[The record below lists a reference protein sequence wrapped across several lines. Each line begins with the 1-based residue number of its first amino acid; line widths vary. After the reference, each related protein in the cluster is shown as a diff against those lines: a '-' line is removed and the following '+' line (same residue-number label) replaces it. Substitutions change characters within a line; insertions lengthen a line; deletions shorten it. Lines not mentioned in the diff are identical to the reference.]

1 MRFRRFRRDAVVGVD
16 LSPGRIK
23 VVGLARGES
32 GPVVVCAADEAFD
45 GGSADSRTRF
55 DAEAIGGRVAAI
67 LGRSGVRASTIA
79 LALGPGEAVA
89 RRLSVVAQDRAGT
102 VAALSV
108 QLGQAL
114 GADVTLPRVDFA
126 PLAGGGSEGRAVVL
140 AAAARAEAVGAQQR
154 AVAAAGVTQGPV
166 TAAAVALINAWRV
179 CGPGTGRRV
188 VLLHVGH
195 SAALWIVLE
204 DGEPV
209 ALDAPLVGA
218 AAMRDRSGARGSGN
232 ADGVALREWTGRL
245 RQEIDRGLQPLRRD
259 RGEDAGA
266 DEVWVSGGGT
276 RVPGFIDA
284 LSESLGTRVRL
295 FDPFSAG
302 VLSRELKDE
311 IGYGPALVPALGA
324 ALQALADDSA
334 TAEPLFSLDLRVAA
348 AGTRVASGLAPATIA
363 RSVLADRAF
372 HVLLGAAALV
382 WLGTA
387 AVGARQR
394 AAGREL
400 DGRERRVE
408 ADSAAVA
415 ATMRR
420 SSALEERQRR
430 LGERVAAAR
439 RLAVGRSEWR
449 SLLVEIARS
458 VPASGWVSEVSSE
471 AEDPATGALT
481 CRVRGFAAS
490 DAEASTFARSL
501 AARPRIASAEVVRTS
516 AAKIGRTPVS
526 RYEIQVRTR
535 AQAGEEVV
543 R

>member
-1 MRFRRFRRDAVVGVD
+1 MGFRRFRRDAVVGVD

-45 GGSADSRTRF
+45 AGSADARTRF
-55 DAEAIGGRVAAI
+55 DAEAIGGRLAAI

-89 RRLSVVAQDRAGT
+89 RRLSVVAQDRSGT

-126 PLAGGGSEGRAVVL
+126 PLHGGGAEGRAVVL
-140 AAAARAEAVGAQQR
+140 AAAARAEAVAAQQR
-154 AVAAAGVTQGPV
+154 AVAASGVPQGPV

-179 CGPGTGRRV
+179 CGQGSGRRV

-218 AAMRDRSGARGSGN
+218 AAMRDRSGVRGSGN
-232 ADGVALREWTGRL
+232 GDGVALREWTGRL

-276 RVPGFIDA
+276 RIPGFIDA
-284 LSESLGTRVRL
+284 LSDALGTPVRL

-302 VLSRELKDE
+302 ALSCELKDE
-311 IGYGPALVPALGA
+311 TGYGPALVPALGA
-324 ALQALADDSA
+324 ALQAIADSA
-334 TAEPLFSLDLRVAA
+334 TADPLFSLDLRVAA
-348 AGTRVASGLAPATIA
+348 AGTRNASGLAPATIA

-387 AVGARQR
+387 AVGARQST
-394 AAGREL
+394 AGREL
-400 DGRERRVE
+400 DTRERRVE

-415 ATMRR
+415 ASMRR

-430 LGERVAAAR
+430 LGERAAAAR
-439 RLAVGRSEWR
+439 RLEVGRSEWR
-449 SLLVEIARS
+449 RLLVEIAGS
-458 VPASGWVSEVSSE
+458 VPATAWVSEVSSE
-471 AEDPATGALT
+471 GEDPASGALT

-490 DAEASTFARSL
+490 DAEASAFARAL
-501 AARPRIASAEVVRTS
+501 AARSRIASAEVVRTS
-516 AAKIGRTPVS
+516 AARIGRTPVS

-535 AQAGEEVV
+535 AQAGEEVA